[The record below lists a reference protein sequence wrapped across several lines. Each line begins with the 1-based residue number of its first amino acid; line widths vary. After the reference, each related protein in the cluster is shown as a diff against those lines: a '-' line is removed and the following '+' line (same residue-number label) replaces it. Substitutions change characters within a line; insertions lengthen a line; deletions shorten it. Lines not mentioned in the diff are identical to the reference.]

1 MIYSRW
7 VHKAPGPEE
16 RLHLAEIAHEAT
28 EHWYGTIKVLEGVQV
43 TPQEAKDYAGGS
55 WFYTVSHLLIPR
67 YRWSI
72 S

>member
-16 RLHLAEIAHEAT
+16 RLHLAEIAHEET